1 MTIGDPENFKKN
13 SAPLVAPKGEEL
25 TNDEQDG
32 PLTAHGDEDEVPMRK
47 VDQDWDDSDEGDLPE
62 EEEGEAAEPALKRD
76 ARPVSKE
83 GGARAP
89 SSASTSGG
97 APQTGSRA
105 SSSRAGSQ
113 TMDEE
118 EDEAPQRPAPRGRME
133 RRAPPNSVQEL
144 FANEIPQRASFA
156 DPKLR
161 QHLTGTVLVKVQS
174 FPDRRGGSDRGGA
187 DRGYERGGDRRG
199 SEQRFLFD
207 WTAEAARCAPSE
219 ATTADCVI
227 SVSETNLMRIAQ
239 GDLNPQISMLSD
251 KVRIEG
257 QASFAIYFFNL
268 VAPQNGSFV

>member
-1 MTIGDPENFKKN
+1 
-13 SAPLVAPKGEEL
+13 
-25 TNDEQDG
+25 
-32 PLTAHGDEDEVPMRK
+32 
-47 VDQDWDDSDEGDLPE
+47 
-62 EEEGEAAEPALKRD
+62 
-76 ARPVSKE
+76 
-83 GGARAP
+83 
-89 SSASTSGG
+89 
-97 APQTGSRA
+97 
-105 SSSRAGSQ
+105 
-113 TMDEE
+113 
-118 EDEAPQRPAPRGRME
+118 ME

-144 FANEIPQRASFA
+144 FASEIPQRASYA

-161 QHLTGTVLVKVQS
+161 QHLTGTVLVKVLS
-174 FPDRRGGSDRGGA
+174 YPDRRGGSDRGGA